1 MNDTT
6 RESQQALAAV
16 ERVQRLHAAQR
27 AACFAQPYPSAAER
41 LRWLKALKRQT
52 QRWQDPLAGE
62 LAVQCLPGTSGPHA
76 LAALGIGGHGEQA
89 VFVIQGRALIV
100 KAQQRR
106 AVDVHG

>member
-1 MNDTT
+1 M
-6 RESQQALAAV
+6 Q
-16 ERVQRLHAAQR
+16 
-27 AACFAQPYPSAAER
+27 
-41 LRWLKALKRQT
+41 KALGGRADDVGLREVDVHIHETRRDDAARQV
-52 QRWQDPLAGE
+52 RDPLAGE

-106 AVDVHG
+106 AVDVHGLRA